1 MRLPS
6 GVTVPDERRT
16 QVEARLRGLA
26 STLNLHV
33 AGVVLLAL
41 LCLYLGVQL
50 YLTSGKT
57 GVQGDEAIVIGQS
70 RVAAAEIAAKPLRG
84 VDAKL
89 QASEDESAK
98 FYAERLPFA
107 YSDVATQ
114 LGAIAKKTN
123 VRLSRAS
130 YVKTLPSDGVT
141 ELRIDASVTGEYVPL
156 AHFVNELERNKSF
169 FLIENISLS
178 GAQNGLVNLQMR
190 IGTWIR
196 EPMPGFA
203 SAQATA
209 GAQP

>member
-1 MRLPS
+1 MRLTS
-6 GVTVPDERRT
+6 GVTVPDERRE
-16 QVEARLRGLA
+16 QLRGFT
-26 STLNLHV
+26 SPLNLHI
-33 AGVVLLAL
+33 AGVVVLVM
-41 LCLYLGVQL
+41 LCVYLGVQL

-57 GVQGDEAIVIGQS
+57 GVAGDEAVVIGQS

-89 QASEDESAK
+89 QASEEEATT
-98 FYAERLPFA
+98 FYTERLPFA

-114 LGAIAKKTN
+114 LGAVAKKTN

-130 YVKTLPSDGVT
+130 YVHAASNDGVT
-141 ELRIDASVTGEYVPL
+141 ELRIDASVTGDYTSL
-156 AHFVNELERNKSF
+156 AHFVNELERSKSF
-169 FLIENISLS
+169 FLIENIALS
-178 GAQNGLVNLQMR
+178 GAQNGLVNVQMR

-203 SAQATA
+203 AAQASA

>member
-6 GVTVPDERRT
+6 GITVPEERRE
-16 QVEARLRGLA
+16 QLRELA
-26 STLNLHV
+26 SVLNLHI
-33 AGVVLLAL
+33 AGAVLLAL

-84 VDAKL
+84 VDSKL
-89 QASEDESAK
+89 HASEDEAET
-98 FYAERLPFA
+98 FYKERLPFA

-114 LGAIAKKTN
+114 LGAISKKTN

-130 YVKTLPSDGVT
+130 YVQTVPNDGVT
-141 ELRIDASVTGEYVPL
+141 ELRIDASVTGDYVSL
-156 AHFVNELERNKSF
+156 AHFVNELERSKSF

-203 SAQATA
+203 DAQTTA
-209 GAQP
+209 GARL